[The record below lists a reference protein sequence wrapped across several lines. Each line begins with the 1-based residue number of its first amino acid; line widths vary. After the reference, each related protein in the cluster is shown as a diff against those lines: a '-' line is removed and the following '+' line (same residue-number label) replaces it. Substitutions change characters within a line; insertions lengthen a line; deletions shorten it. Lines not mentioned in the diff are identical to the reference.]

1 MMEIISDAKT
11 WRALMT
17 QWRQDGDHIGFCPTM
32 GALHAGHLSLVEH
45 AREQCDRV
53 GVSIFVNPTQFNQA
67 TDLAAYPRPI
77 DADLAMMQAAGVDA
91 VFVPEVHEIYPVYPE
106 PTAVRVEVGEL
117 GQRFE
122 GADRPG
128 HFSGMATVVSI
139 LLNVTQAHAAYFG
152 EKDFQ
157 QLVIVNALV
166 RDLMIDTKIVG
177 VPTLREAGGLA
188 MSSRN
193 VRLSEQGRF
202 EARVIIQALQVAQEA
217 ALHGGSVGQVERAL
231 RDHLATCADLRV
243 SYAQI
248 VDPVSLLPVSPEVRH
263 GNYRALVAGVIEGVR
278 LLDNAE
284 VRFPPS

>member
-1 MMEIISDAKT
+1 MMEIMSDAKS

-17 QWRQDGDHIGFCPTM
+17 QWRHEGDRIGFCPTM

-67 TDLAAYPRPI
+67 SDLVAYPRPLE
-77 DADLAMMQAAGVDA
+77 ADLDMLRSAGVHA
-91 VFVPEVHEIYPVYPE
+91 VFVPEVQEIYPLYPE
-106 PTAVRVEVGEL
+106 PTSVRVEVEEL
-117 GQRFE
+117 GQRYE

-139 LLNVTQAHAAYFG
+139 LLNLTQAHAAYFG

-166 RDLMIDTKIVG
+166 RDLMINTQIIG

-193 VRLSEQGRF
+193 VRLSEQGRI
-202 EARVIIQALQVAQEA
+202 EAQVINQALHIAQEHA
-217 ALHGGSVGQVERAL
+217 SNGASVGAVEEAI
-231 RDHLATCADLRV
+231 RDHLGTCATMVV
-243 SYAQI
+243 SYAQV
-248 VDPVSLLPVSPEVRH
+248 VDPVTLLPVSPEVRH

-284 VRFPPS
+284 VKFPPS